1 MTSPSGTDGTLLKVR
16 VQPRAS
22 RNEIAGW
29 RGDALGVRVTAPP
42 VAGQANAAVTAV
54 VAQALGVRVTA
65 VTLVR
70 GQRGRDKVLRVAG
83 VSPTQVRARLARG
96 EGGER

>member
-1 MTSPSGTDGTLLKVR
+1 M
-16 VQPRAS
+16 QPRAS

-42 VAGQANAAVTAV
+42 VAGQANVAVTAV
-54 VAQALGVRVTA
+54 VAEALGVRASA
-65 VTLVR
+65 VTVVR
-70 GQRGRDKVLRVAG
+70 GERGRDKVLRVVG
-83 VSPTQVRARLARG
+83 VSPAEVRARLEHG

>member
-1 MTSPSGTDGTLLKVR
+1 MSRSGTDGALLRVR

-42 VAGQANAAVTAV
+42 VAGQANVAVTAV
-54 VAQALGVRVTA
+54 VAEALGVRASA
-65 VTLVR
+65 VTVVR
-70 GQRGRDKVLRVAG
+70 GERGRDKVLRVVG
-83 VSPTQVRARLARG
+83 VSPAEVRARLAHG